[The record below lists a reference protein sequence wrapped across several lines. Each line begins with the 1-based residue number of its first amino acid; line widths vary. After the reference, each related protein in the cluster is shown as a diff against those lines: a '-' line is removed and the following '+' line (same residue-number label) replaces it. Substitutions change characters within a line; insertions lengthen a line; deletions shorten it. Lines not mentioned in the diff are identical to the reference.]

1 MISSHTSFANK
12 IARLLRTN
20 TVMTMPQLCLALDG
34 RSRGSVYRDL
44 KKVPLITSYSHSGQY
59 YVLKSMA
66 KFDLHGLWFFN
77 DIGFSSH
84 GTLKATLETLI
95 TRADLGMTQK
105 ELKTLLR
112 IPVQNTLSDLVKL
125 QLVSRTLIAGKR
137 WLYINKDKTKGKTQF
152 KKRVALQPP
161 KPPASLPAE
170 HIQIDILLAV
180 IRCTVRAVDDV
191 MLTEQLKNQGLAH
204 SEHEI
209 MAVLRYYELKKNR
222 P

>member
-1 MISSHTSFANK
+1 MIISTSFATK
-12 IARLLRTN
+12 IDRLLRAN
-20 TVMTMPQLCLALDG
+20 TVMTMPQLCQALDG

-66 KFDLHGLWFFN
+66 KFDLHELWFFN

-95 TRADLGMTQK
+95 IHAELGMTQK

-112 IPVQNTLSDLVKL
+112 IPVQNTLADLIKK
-125 QLVSRTLIAGKR
+125 QLVSRTLMAGKR
-137 WLYINKDKTKGKTQF
+137 WLYISKDEAKGKTQL
-152 KKRVALQPP
+152 KKRLALQPP
-161 KPPASLPAE
+161 QAPTSLPAE
-170 HIQIDILLAV
+170 RIQIDILLAV
-180 IRCTVRAVDDV
+180 IRCTVRAIDEAL
-191 MLTEQLKNQGLAH
+191 LTEQLKNQGLVYN
-204 SEHEI
+204 EHEI
-209 MAVLRYYELKKNR
+209 MAVLKHYELKKNR